1 MEDIVDI
8 SSCRC
13 WLHYC
18 LLVYVLAL
26 QCALNIHCVLKAA
39 FSGCKNTADVEQ
51 QINTTAKTTKQRS
64 RSSFIRASTYCI
76 KLKSQFSWNMF
87 FSCFFLQ
94 FNS

>member
-51 QINTTAKTTKQRS
+51 QRNTTAKQQNREVEVVLS
-64 RSSFIRASTYCI
+64 EHLHIV
-76 KLKSQFSWNMF
+76 LN
-87 FSCFFLQ
+87 
-94 FNS
+94 

>member
-76 KLKSQFSWNMF
+76 KLKSQFS
-87 FSCFFLQ
+87 
-94 FNS
+94 

>member
-51 QINTTAKTTKQRS
+51 QINTTAKQQNREVEVVLS
-64 RSSFIRASTYCI
+64 EYLHIV
-76 KLKSQFSWNMF
+76 LN
-87 FSCFFLQ
+87 
-94 FNS
+94 